1 MSKKLLLG
9 LFAGLLASIGAH
21 ASVDL
26 SYNYVQVEYVSV
38 EIDNGPDGDGFGIAG
53 SAEVGS
59 QVHVL
64 ASYGK
69 TDLDSCGRCEGV
81 IQGGAL
87 FPTPQALPLGGYL
100 VDVTTWSAGVGY
112 HTDIARKASFFGEVG
127 YVDVE
132 LDSNI
137 GDVSDDGFSAAIGI
151 RGLVASKIELVG
163 GISYVDLSDAGDD
176 TAFSAGIRFNVT
188 NTVSLGAEYTTSDDS
203 DAVRVGVRI
212 YWGSRR

>member
-26 SYNYVQVEYVSV
+26 SYKYVQVEYVGV

-59 QVHVL
+59 QVHVF

-69 TDLDSCGRCEGV
+69 IDLDS
-81 IQGGAL
+81 L
-87 FPTPQALPLGGYL
+87 FFSPQASPLGSDIL
-100 VDVTTWSAGVGY
+100 DSTTWSAGVGY
-112 HTDIARKASFFGEVG
+112 HTDIARKASFFGEVS

-137 GDVSDDGFSAAIGI
+137 GDVSDEGFSAAIGI
-151 RGLVASKIELVG
+151 RGLVESKIELVG
-163 GISYVDLSDAGDD
+163 GISYVDLSNAGDD

-188 NTVSLGAEYTTSDDS
+188 DTLSLGAGYTRSDDS
-203 DAVRVGVRI
+203 DAVSVGVRI